1 MKRSNEKLYQKLLE
15 LFWLLQHND
24 SNAVNKPKAIAEEIE
39 PREIMKKELEDGK
52 QKYYIESEKNK
63 IEAIPDSQKECKKG
77 GRPKALSEEDFQ
89 KIVYWHSQ
97 GASNCEIGRRL
108 KVSEKTIRR
117 ALKWIG
123 GG

>member
-108 KVSEKTIRR
+108 KEAEKR
-117 ALKWIG
+117 LDG
-123 GG
+123 L